1 MGKRVRVLCG
11 LAGLCAGLLLAGCGS
26 SARTPRVTGRLVLDR
41 DRVRTGQSVTGRLV
55 FDNRTPRTVV
65 LLSGCRIDGL
75 FAVGLRN
82 SDGQLQAPGFSA
94 VGCNPEQ
101 HLVAKPGRTV
111 YQFEVRVT
119 YMGCTQSAANQLPKT
134 SQYWTPLCLKDSA
147 SERNVMPPLLTGR
160 YTAVFVP
167 AGKWTG
173 PQVAGAKL
181 TVT

>member
-1 MGKRVRVLCG
+1 MRVLCG
-11 LAGLCAGLLLAGCGS
+11 LAGLCAGLVLAGCGS
-26 SARTPRVTGRLVLDR
+26 GAVRPRVTGRLVLDR
-41 DRVRTGQSVTGRLV
+41 DRVHTGQAVTGSLV
-55 FDNRTPRTVV
+55 FDSRTAKTVV

-75 FAVGLRN
+75 FAVGFRN

-111 YQFEVRVT
+111 YRFKVRVT

-147 SERNVMPPLLTGR
+147 GERDVMPPLPTGR

-167 AGKWTG
+167 AGKWAG
-173 PQVAGAKL
+173 PRVAGAKL
-181 TVT
+181 SVTGHG